1 MMRKGFTLIEVL
13 LAALLLGVGLS
24 TILVSMSQAQKLML
38 LTVSSEAAHE
48 VMDLGEM
55 AYPLEEVTD
64 IDDIDIAETKV
75 EELWSMISEERLTNE
90 QEEKF
95 YGYTWKRERVDEN
108 MNSDE
113 IARLGGI
120 CPVRITVK
128 WDDNRRGDH
137 KEESY
142 ITFWRQPAE

>member
-1 MMRKGFTLIEVL
+1 MRRGFTLIEVL

-38 LTVSSEAAHE
+38 VSVGSETSHE
-48 VMDLGEM
+48 VMDWGEM

-64 IDDIDIAETKV
+64 IDDIDIEETKA
-75 EELWSMISEERLTNE
+75 EELWAMISEERLTNE

-95 YGYTWKRERVDEN
+95 YGYTWMRERVDEN
-108 MNSDE
+108 MDSDE

-120 CPVRITVK
+120 VPVRITVK
-128 WDDNRRGDH
+128 WADNRRGDH
-137 KEESY
+137 QEESY

>member
-1 MMRKGFTLIEVL
+1 MRKGFTLIEVL

-38 LTVSSEAAHE
+38 VTVASEASHE
-48 VMDLGEM
+48 VMDWGEM

-64 IDDIDIAETKV
+64 INDIDIEETKA

-95 YGYTWKRERVDEN
+95 YGYTWMRERVDEN
-108 MNSDE
+108 MDSDE

-120 CPVRITVK
+120 VPVRITVK
-128 WDDNRRGDH
+128 WADNRRGDH
-137 KEESY
+137 QEESY